1 MTRAEIRRCTTAEQ
15 LIALRSR
22 AVNDQ
27 EFTEEAA
34 ARMVD
39 YTPIVDECKAR
50 PELLI
55 EMLFSVVDK
64 QKKTVPFFLNEVQR
78 DFVCQLNQAQQD
90 YAAGRIHTISVLI
103 LKGRQQGFTTL
114 ITAYQLASAIL
125 HRNFEGLTVADDASN
140 AQVIFDNKAKFI
152 FDRLPLTAKPS
163 TKYNNRREL
172 RFEAIN
178 SYLAVDVATKDLG
191 RSRTIN
197 FLHASECAFWRDGI
211 ANVQAGLGEALTRN
225 CIKIYESTA
234 NGFNDYRE
242 MWQGGSHINVFYEWW
257 RTPEYSIQ
265 PPAEW
270 EPPRGE
276 WIGERLAWL
285 GAKGLTPGQLYWYW
299 CKWESYIDKALI
311 KQEYPCTPDEA
322 FLSSGRP
329 VFNVEAI
336 ARRMDEVKPPLRTIG
351 FIPQYRDPETRD
363 KIESWT
369 QGGESIALYE
379 EPQPNVPYVLGGD
392 TAGEGSDAYTAF
404 VLRNDTGEQV
414 AALHMPLKSA
424 DCTPYVEQI
433 YCLGMFYNK
442 ALIAPEINFN
452 VQVVSEL
459 QRLKYP
465 RIYVRQKFDDYRKPT
480 ETKYG
485 WKTDSTSRDMII
497 SLFAAVIEEHPE
509 WIRDKELL
517 RECLGFEYNEKGR
530 PDARAGEHD
539 DRIFAAMIAYKA
551 REQQSYKTAV
561 ETKTVPM
568 PKDIVEDYQKASEA
582 DKAMLRE
589 RFGGIPVPKKS

>member
-1 MTRAEIRRCTTAEQ
+1 MTHADIERCTTAQQ
-15 LIALRSR
+15 LIDLRPL
-22 AVNDQ
+22 AQND
-27 EFTEEAA
+27 EAYREAA
-34 ARMVD
+34 AKQLCD
-39 YTPIVDECKAR
+39 CTAILDECKAW

-55 EMLFSVVDK
+55 EMLFLVVDK
-64 QKKTVPFFLNEVQR
+64 EKKTVPFVLNEVQR
-78 DFVCQLNQAQQD
+78 DFVCHLNQAQED
-90 YAAGRIHTISVLI
+90 YTAGRIHTISVLI

-114 ITAYQLASAIL
+114 ITAYQLASAML

-178 SYLAVDVATKDLG
+178 SYLAVDVATKQLG

-211 ANVQAGLGEALTRN
+211 ASVQAGLGEALTQG

-242 MWQGGSHINVFYEWW
+242 MWTGGSHINAFYEWW
-257 RTPEYSIQ
+257 RTPEYSIT
-265 PPAEW
+265 PPEGW
-270 EPPRGE
+270 EMPKDG

-285 GAKGLTPGQLYWYW
+285 GAKGLTREQMYWYW
-299 CKWESYIDKALI
+299 HKWDSYIDKSLI
-311 KQEYPCTPDEA
+311 RQEYPCTPDEA

-336 ARRMDEVKPPLRTIG
+336 ARRMDEVGPPLRTIG

-363 KIESWT
+363 KIT
-369 QGGESIALYE
+369 GHTICGGCVAVYD
-379 EPQPNVPYVLGGD
+379 EPQANVPYVIGGD

-404 VLRNDTGEQV
+404 VLRNDTGDQV
-414 AALHMPLKSA
+414 ASMHMPLKSA

-433 YCLGMFYNK
+433 YCLGRFFND

-459 QRLKYP
+459 QRLRYP

-480 ETKYG
+480 ETKFG
-485 WKTDSTSRDMII
+485 WKTDGTTRPMII
-497 SLFAAVIEEHPE
+497 SLFSSIIEEHPE

-517 RECLGFEYNEKGR
+517 RECLGFEYDEKGR

-539 DRIFAAMIAYKA
+539 DRIFSAMIAYKA
-551 REQQSYKTAV
+551 REQQSYRTAV
-561 ETKTVPM
+561 EVKTIPM
-568 PKDIVEDYQKASEA
+568 PTDIVEDYQNASKT
-582 DKAMLRE
+582 DKALLRE
-589 RFGGIPVPKKS
+589 KFGGIPILKP